1 VSERVIDRFSTYV
14 GLAQTDAFEMIYWA
28 AVTEWVELG
37 YENILRTI
45 GHPMDEI
52 LKGDWDTPVVNVTI
66 DYRRPLR
73 LGQKITVETEV
84 VAVGNRSFRT
94 ETRVFAAD
102 GDVSV
107 RIGRTMVATH
117 RKGGPA
123 SLPDWIKVLGPPR
136 QKPEGAS

>member
-37 YENILRTI
+37 YENILRTV
-45 GHPMDEI
+45 GHPMDEF
-52 LKGDWDTPVVNVTI
+52 LKADWDTPVVNVNI

-73 LGQKITVETEV
+73 LGQQITIETEV

-94 ETRVFAAD
+94 ETRVLAAD
-102 GDVSV
+102 GGISV
-107 RIGRTMVATH
+107 RVARTMVAT
-117 RKGGPA
+117 RRNGAPA

-136 QKPEGAS
+136 QKPEGVS